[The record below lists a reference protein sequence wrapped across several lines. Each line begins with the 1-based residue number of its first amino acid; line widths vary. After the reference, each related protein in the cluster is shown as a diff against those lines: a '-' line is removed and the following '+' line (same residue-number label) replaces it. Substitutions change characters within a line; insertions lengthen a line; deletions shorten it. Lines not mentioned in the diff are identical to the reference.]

1 MFALRP
7 FWRWQT
13 QGTYALGFNAIIN
26 WDHLDAGYTPGAPG
40 GGGRGRR
47 GGDDNNQ

>member
-13 QGTYALGFNAIIN
+13 QGTYALGFNTIIN
-26 WDHLDAGYTPGAPG
+26 WDHLDAGKDAGEKETKAPG
-40 GGGRGRR
+40 S
-47 GGDDNNQ
+47 N